1 MNEIRVETANPY
13 IVYTRSGAIDAIPH
27 LVGEAAQVALLYPK
41 VLEFSARQIA
51 RKLTS
56 KVLLIEVPDGEHAKN
71 PEVLATCWGRLA
83 TASFTRSDIVI
94 GFGGGAT
101 TDLAGCVAGTFLRG
115 ISWIAVPTTVLGM
128 VDAAVG
134 GKTGIDIPEGK
145 NLVGVFHEPLGVIC
159 DFDFLRGLPARE
171 IHSGLAEVVK
181 CGFIADAKIL
191 DLLEHQLHDS
201 LDTDS
206 DVFAELVERA
216 VGLKARVVA
225 DDLTERTSSGSDVG
239 REQLNY
245 GHTFGH
251 AVEIAQ
257 HFQLRH
263 GEAIS
268 IGMIYA
274 AQLAAIELG
283 LSQDAVDLHRQLLR
297 SIGLPTMFSS
307 TPFAELRTTMGRDKK
322 TRGNTLRFVL
332 LPKLGTTRIVTPS
345 EQSLEAAY
353 ALVSASPF
361 ASA

>member
-1 MNEIRVETANPY
+1 MNEIRIETANPY
-13 IVYTRSGAIDAIPH
+13 IVYTGSGAVETLPS
-27 LVGEAAQVALLYPK
+27 LVGETPQVALLYPP
-41 VLEFSARQIA
+41 VLEFAARQIA
-51 RKLTS
+51 HKLS
-56 KVLLIEVPDGEHAKN
+56 SRVLLLAVPDGEAAKS
-71 PEVLATCWGRLA
+71 PEVLAACWGKLA
-83 TASFTRSDIVI
+83 ANAFTRSDIVI

-115 ISWIAVPTTVLGM
+115 IAWVAIPTTVLGM

-134 GKTGIDIPEGK
+134 GKTGIDIPAGK

-171 IHSGLAEVVK
+171 VHSGLAEVVK
-181 CGFIADAKIL
+181 CGFIADARIL
-191 DLLEHQLHDS
+191 DLIENQLHDS

-206 DVFAELVERA
+206 DVFAELVGRA
-216 VGLKARVVA
+216 VALKARVVA
-225 DDLTERTSSGSDVG
+225 DDLTERTSTGDDVG

-245 GHTFGH
+245 GHTMGH

-268 IGMIYA
+268 IGMVYA

-297 SIGLPTMFSS
+297 SMGLPTMYSS
-307 TPFAELRTTMGRDKK
+307 TPFAELRTIMGRDKK
-322 TRGNTLRFVL
+322 ARGNTLRFVL
-332 LPKLGTTRIVTPS
+332 LPKVGTTRIVSPS
-345 EQSLEAAY
+345 EESLAASY
-353 ALVSASPF
+353 AVVSASPF
-361 ASA
+361 A